1 MKENIE
7 TISKSSKHNVKSYA
21 RVKKIKRKCKN
32 VDSST
37 VKNVLRKE
45 ASKLNDEIIA
55 NFMLLNCDICGLCVE
70 TYNDLRL
77 HFTQIHKSTAF
88 VKCCGKTF
96 QKPSL
101 LAEHVQWH
109 TNPSKFK

>member
-1 MKENIE
+1 MKEKIENI
-7 TISKSSKHNVKSYA
+7 TRPIKNNVKSYA
-21 RVKKIKRKCKN
+21 RVKKVKRKCKN
-32 VDSST
+32 VDSLR

-45 ASKLNDEIIA
+45 ASKVNDEIIG

-70 TYNDLRL
+70 AYNDLRL
-77 HFTQIHKSTAF
+77 HFSQIHKRTAY